1 MMGSAVEDTSQ
12 LSGTN
17 FENKFS
23 SLFSWKRE
31 LVGADSNSESCE
43 YHEERIVEW
52 KHAALH
58 LTVQITPP
66 DVGTKIEAHS
76 AAGNV
81 K

>member
-43 YHEERIVEW
+43 YHEERIVE
-52 KHAALH
+52 
-58 LTVQITPP
+58 
-66 DVGTKIEAHS
+66 
-76 AAGNV
+76 
-81 K
+81 